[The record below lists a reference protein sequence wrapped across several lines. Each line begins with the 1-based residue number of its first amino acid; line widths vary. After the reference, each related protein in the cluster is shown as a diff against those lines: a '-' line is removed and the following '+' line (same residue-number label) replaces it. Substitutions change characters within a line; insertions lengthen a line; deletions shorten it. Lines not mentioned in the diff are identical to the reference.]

1 MVGKEVY
8 SKQLKWW
15 NEMYREKAIDVMR
28 DYFNEKRFID
38 HTLKVLSTADDIS
51 KGEGIDAGFLKEV
64 VMLSA
69 IFHDIG
75 IPESLKK
82 YSSLEAQY
90 QEQEGP
96 PVAREL
102 LSGIGVRPDIRE
114 RVCYI
119 VGNHHTEDSIDG
131 IDFRIIWEADFIVNI
146 EEKNI
151 IVEPKNFMKEFEKNI
166 KTAAGKKYAVERL
179 KDFF

>member
-1 MVGKEVY
+1 MYKEHA
-8 SKQLKWW
+8 LT
-15 NEMYREKAIDVMR
+15 VMR
-28 DYFNEKRFID
+28 DYFNEKRFIE
-38 HTLKVLSTADDIS
+38 HTLKVLSTAEDIS
-51 KGEGIDAGFLKEV
+51 AGEGISVGFLKDV
-64 VMLSA
+64 IILSA

-90 QEQEGP
+90 QEKEGP

-102 LSGIGVRPDIRE
+102 MNGIGVRPDIRE

-151 IVEPKNFMKEFEKNI
+151 IVEPKNFKKEFKINI
-166 KTAAGKKYAVERL
+166 KTATGKRHAADRL